1 MRLLVFL
8 LLVFAGIAALAI
20 WLLPLWLSLSL
31 IVLSG
36 VPLAW
41 AVWKVTSFIKK
52 LKKGLADFI
61 PQEKLCVLA
70 AGEPFRGYGF
80 AFTFPIPCEVSQT
93 RFDDVEALLLKPRF
107 DFPGAPKDSLVAV
120 STFPKDELKG
130 KINETIERIFS
141 QIQESRAEEY
151 APLKIGS
158 LEGERRGFAAAKDG
172 KSIKGEAVYLGDQ
185 DHSIV
190 WVAIAPEDAFEPLA
204 AQYRELVCLIQRVAK
219 SEPAAS

>member
-1 MRLLVFL
+1 VGGVESHLVHQE
-8 LLVFAGIAALAI
+8 AQEGIGRPHSA
-20 WLLPLWLSLSL
+20 
-31 IVLSG
+31 
-36 VPLAW
+36 
-41 AVWKVTSFIKK
+41 
-52 LKKGLADFI
+52 
-61 PQEKLCVLA
+61 
-70 AGEPFRGYGF
+70 
-80 AFTFPIPCEVSQT
+80 
-93 RFDDVEALLLKPRF
+93 
-107 DFPGAPKDSLVAV
+107 
-120 STFPKDELKG
+120 
-130 KINETIERIFS
+130 IERIFS

-219 SEPAAS
+219 SEPATS